1 MKTSNVI
8 FLLIGGAIVYYILT
22 SKKDKPQENIDPN
35 DVSKWDDAK
44 IDRYLVESC
53 EVKKKG
59 LITGTHE
66 KALLFDAVRKEA
78 IKRNLNI
85 PKCAVSSIDYIDQ
98 SFVCPK
104 CAKAPCKCKKLGI
117 DDMIKPPSPI
127 ATGDMPKCGEG
138 TKFINGRCLPINTRP
153 QPEYG
158 LRGRAIKQGRTQGIK
173 EIKREKTAIKQMP
186 PSDSY
191 AFPKYIN
198 PQGEGYTL
206 QNA

>member
-104 CAKAPCKCKKLGI
+104 CGKAPCPCKKLSVNDI
-117 DDMIKPPSPI
+117 IKPPSPI

-138 TKFINGRCLPINTRP
+138 TKFINGRCLPIP
-153 QPEYG
+153 K
-158 LRGRAIKQGRTQGIK
+158 IKQGLPKRRVGK
-173 EIKREKTAIKQMP
+173 EFP

-198 PQGEGYTL
+198 PKGEGYTL

>member
-1 MKTSNVI
+1 MKTSNII

-22 SKKDKPQENIDPN
+22 SKKEKPQENIDPN

-44 IDRYLVESC
+44 IDKYLVESC

-66 KALLFDAVRKEA
+66 KALLFDAVKKEA
-78 IKRNLNI
+78 IKRGLGI
-85 PKCAVSSIDYIDQ
+85 PKCAVSSIDNIDQ
-98 SFVCPK
+98 SFRCPK
-104 CAKAPCKCKKLGI
+104 CAKSPCVCKPLSIG
-117 DDMIKPPSPI
+117 DMSNTPLVT
-127 ATGDMPKCGEG
+127 ATGAMPKCCEG
-138 TKFINGRCLPINTRP
+138 TKFINGRCLPI
-153 QPEYG
+153 G
-158 LRGRAIKQGRTQGIK
+158 KAIKQGRTQGVK
-173 EIKREKTAIKQMP
+173 EIKREKIAMKQMP

-191 AFPKYIN
+191 AFPQYIN

>member
-8 FLLIGGAIVYYILT
+8 FLLIGGAIVYYLLT
-22 SKKDKPQENIDPN
+22 SKVEKPKENIDPN
-35 DVSKWDDAK
+35 DVTKWDDSK
-44 IDRYLVESC
+44 INQYLVESC

-66 KALLFDAVRKEA
+66 KALLFDAVKKEA
-78 IKRNLNI
+78 IKRGLGI
-85 PKCAVSSIDYIDQ
+85 PKCAVSSIDNIDQ
-98 SFVCPK
+98 SFRCPK
-104 CAKAPCKCKKLGI
+104 CGKSPCVCKPLSIG
-117 DDMIKPPSPI
+117 DMSNSPLLT
-127 ATGDMPKCGEG
+127 ATGAMPKCGEG
-138 TKFINGRCLPINTRP
+138 TKFINGRCLPIPRAKQQVIKHDRP
-153 QPEYG
+153 KPVV
-158 LRGRAIKQGRTQGIK
+158 
-173 EIKREKTAIKQMP
+173 KQMP

>member
-1 MKTSNVI
+1 MKTSNII

-22 SKKDKPQENIDPN
+22 SKKEKPQENIDPN

-44 IDRYLVESC
+44 IDKYLVESC

-66 KALLFDAVRKEA
+66 KALLFDAVKKEA
-78 IKRNLNI
+78 IKRGLGI
-85 PKCAVSSIDYIDQ
+85 PKCAVSSIDNIDQ
-98 SFVCPK
+98 SFRCPK
-104 CAKAPCKCKKLGI
+104 CAKSPCVCKPLSIG
-117 DDMIKPPSPI
+117 DMSNTPLVT
-127 ATGDMPKCGEG
+127 ANGAMPKCGEG

-158 LRGRAIKQGRTQGIK
+158 LRGRAIKQGRTQGVK
-173 EIKREKTAIKQMP
+173 EIKREKTAMKQMP
-186 PSDSY
+186 PSDTY
-191 AFPKYIN
+191 AFPQYIN

-206 QNA
+206 PNA

>member
-1 MKTSNVI
+1 M
-8 FLLIGGAIVYYILT
+8 
-22 SKKDKPQENIDPN
+22 
-35 DVSKWDDAK
+35 SKWDDAK

-138 TKFINGRCLPINTRP
+138 TKFINGRCLPIPKPP
-153 QPEYG
+153 Q
-158 LRGRAIKQGRTQGIK
+158 RGRKNVAMKQV
-173 EIKREKTAIKQMP
+173 P
-186 PSDSY
+186 PQESY

-198 PQGEGYTL
+198 PKGEGYTL